1 MDLDGDM
8 TGKGLGGKDVCPRGE
23 EPAVLGD
30 GCGEGAIWCKFVRDR
45 GDEPAVLGVGIICL
59 EESLYRE
66 LVRGEV
72 ACHGESGVEMDLT
85 GDGGITRGGSGCG

>member
-1 MDLDGDM
+1 MTDSFFFDAVFFLSTAPPVGVDLDGDM

-30 GCGEGAIWCKFVRDR
+30 GCGEGAIGCMFVRDR

-59 EESLYRE
+59 GESL
-66 LVRGEV
+66 
-72 ACHGESGVEMDLT
+72 
-85 GDGGITRGGSGCG
+85 